1 MYLRSGKE
9 ERIDLATTNIGGVI
23 IFSSLSRLIRFVTK
37 LVKYIS
43 NILHPSELPIKD
55 GSETNDINLNCKKM
69 KYI

>member
-1 MYLRSGKE
+1 MYTERKQVLYLRSGKE
-9 ERIDLATTNIGGVI
+9 ERIDLETTNIGGVI

-55 GSETNDINLNCKKM
+55 GSDDE
-69 KYI
+69 